1 MIEKNA
7 QLGHE
12 IEPKFIKVKLESF
25 GNPQNCQKMLFFE
38 EVDF

>member
-7 QLGHE
+7 ELGHE
-12 IEPKFIKVKLESF
+12 IEPKFIKIKFENST
-25 GNPQNCQKMLFFE
+25 NPQNCQKMLFFE